1 MKERGPDRRDLV
13 RRLQEKDSNPDKRQ
27 EEDRRIKKERRD
39 A

>member
-1 MKERGPDRRDLV
+1 MKERGSDRRDLV

>member
-1 MKERGPDRRDLV
+1 MKERGSDRRDLV

-39 A
+39 D

>member
-1 MKERGPDRRDLV
+1 MKERGSDRRVLV